1 MIRLS
6 KSVIGI
12 EEADAVKKVLI
23 EDGYLGMGKYVQK
36 FESRNSKA

>member
-12 EEADAVKKVLI
+12 EEKKAVNNVLDK
-23 EDGYLGMGKYVQK
+23 EYLGMGQEVGLLKKSYQIY
-36 FESRNSKA
+36 F